1 MRNKKQN
8 ETLEHS
14 MHHSYDSNIFKDAL
28 KKIPL
33 LFDFSKSIYIFLLHL
48 ISKRRWKK
56 ILHNAEVK
64 LNLGSGSTKGKNGWV
79 NVDLFG
85 ADINHDLTKGV
96 PLDDNTVD
104 AVYSS
109 HVFEHIPYR
118 DLLHVIKEIRRILKP
133 GGKLLVCVPN
143 AGLYLRA
150 YFNNEMFLNYDEMY
164 IPAAV
169 NTNSKIDQL
178 NYIAYLNGD
187 HTFMFDEENIINIL
201 KMCNFNSVDFRE
213 FDDEIDHP
221 DRDFESMYVQALK

>member
-1 MRNKKQN
+1 MFN
-8 ETLEHS
+8 
-14 MHHSYDSNIFKDAL
+14 
-28 KKIPL
+28 
-33 LFDFSKSIYIFLLHL
+33 LLHI
-48 ISKRRWKK
+48 ISKNRWKK
-56 ILHNAEVK
+56 ILHNDEVK

-109 HVFEHIPYR
+109 HVFEHIPYK
-118 DLLHVIKEIRRILKP
+118 DLLNVIKEIRRILKP

-150 YFNNEMFLNYDEMY
+150 YFNNEMFINYDEMY
-164 IPAAV
+164 IPAVV

-201 KMCNFNSVDFRE
+201 KMCDFNSVDFRD

-221 DRDFESMYVQALK
+221 DRDFESMYVQAFK